1 MPRRHEAERTKKSC
15 RIAFKETV
23 QRVQHLQYKMSY
35 LVMQHLK
42 TFKSKEFVYYYIP
55 LLVIALPVCIYL
67 YIASVQSRNLALKI
81 FNNTPVVLKN
91 AVQNADGSYD
101 VVLNIPGSSERL
113 AELFRKGSLN
123 PLVDCKEKNG
133 GKTPKRTL
141 YPLTSNSPYVI
152 NNPNICARVNN
163 LKFLIIVH
171 SATDNFQRRRI
182 IRETWANKNLFANLN
197 LRIVF
202 LFGLTKVKTTQEL
215 IENESIVYGDVIQGN
230 FLDTYHNLTHKGVL
244 AYRWTQDFCP
254 QAEMIVKIDDD
265 MFLNV
270 FILLE
275 NFYPKFKSR
284 KRSISCHFRKKGTSP
299 IVRGASKWHV
309 DEHIFRGYSHFP
321 TNYCNGYLV
330 LISPD
335 IIRPMYRA
343 SFLTP
348 FFWVDDVYLYGL
360 LPEKVGNVKHED
372 IRSNM
377 TLNSSLGLKCYTE
390 KKNCTYLAV
399 NTGNKDDVVE
409 KLWYAVLLQLSP
421 AMKKQVNPMLLS

>member
-1 MPRRHEAERTKKSC
+1 M
-15 RIAFKETV
+15 AFS
-23 QRVQHLQYKMSY
+23 LIII
-35 LVMQHLK
+35 QHLK
-42 TFKSKEFVYYYIP
+42 NFRSKEFIYYSTP
-55 LLVIALPVCIYL
+55 LLVLMLPVFYYIYV
-67 YIASVQSRNLALKI
+67 ASIQYRSLALKI
-81 FNNTPVVLKN
+81 FNNTRVVLKS
-91 AVQNADGSYD
+91 AVENPDGSYD
-101 VVLNIPGSSERL
+101 VVLNIPESSERL
-113 AELFRKGSLN
+113 AELLRRGRLN
-123 PLVDCKEKNG
+123 PEVECRG
-133 GKTPKRTL
+133 QYVGKVPKRTL

-152 NNPNICARVNN
+152 NNPSVCTNVSN

-171 SATDNFQRRRI
+171 SATENFQRRRI
-182 IRETWANKNLFANLN
+182 IRETWANKNVFTKIN

-202 LFGLTKVKTTQEL
+202 LFGLTKVKATQEL
-215 IENESIVYGDVIQGN
+215 IENESIVYGDVVQGN

-244 AYRWTQDFCP
+244 AYRWTQDFCQ
-254 QAEMIVKIDDD
+254 QAEMIVKVDDD

-275 NFYPKFKSR
+275 KFYPKFKS
-284 KRSISCHFRKKGTSP
+284 KNRSISCHYRKKGTSP

-309 DEHIFRGYSHFP
+309 DEHLFRGYSHYP

-330 LISPD
+330 LISRD

-360 LPEKVGNVKHED
+360 LPDKVGNVKHED

-377 TLNSSLGLKCYTE
+377 TLNSNLGLKCYTE

-399 NTGNKDDVVE
+399 NTGNKQDVVE
-409 KLWYAVLLQLSP
+409 KLWYAVLSQLSP
-421 AMKKQVNPMLLS
+421 AMKKEINPILLS